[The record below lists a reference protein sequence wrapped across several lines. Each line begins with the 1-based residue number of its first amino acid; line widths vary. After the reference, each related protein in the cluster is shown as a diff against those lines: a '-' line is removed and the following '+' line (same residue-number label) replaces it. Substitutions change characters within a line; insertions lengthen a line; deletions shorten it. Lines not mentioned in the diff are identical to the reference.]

1 MDNKQN
7 KNLNNYSSPSWK
19 TVRKAK
25 GKRGQTNSKGKGKG
39 KRNRIGNDNG
49 NGNRNGN
56 GQRKKPFNNKRIV
69 KAVKK
74 PESYIA
80 RGRRFTGRI
89 KYVEGNENEEPR
101 MTIKIEEFNDL
112 TPANAPIF
120 TAYGEHGSFN
130 IINGKEFTPNM
141 AKWNKDNII
150 TFRAVKDYTLSCLI
164 RAVDLQLPKEE
175 LEARQKVARQKAA
188 REAAERAARAAR
200 EAAREAARAAAEA
213 ARRAKEA
220 AARAARE
227 AARKAKEIA
236 EKAKNAVKKGLDSL
250 GGLSASQIRKLTAMF
265 KKQQQALEA
274 GRKAQQAAAE
284 RAQKAQW
291 ADEERRDAAERA
303 RMEAELARGK
313 KDDSIKTPQ
322 PKFEDKDVKEINVGK
337 GMSKDLGDSNKYKP
351 PSINTKMDVTMS
363 KKSQEFEKPSN
374 PDWEDFMNIGPT
386 QSFKISYI
394 VIILLLI
401 FLYYTYT
408 K

>member
-1 MDNKQN
+1 MLSLEQELFGNTKISVQKKVQKRRIKVRRNRKTKTFIYRNK
-7 KNLNNYSSPSWK
+7 KNPSEKFVVKFDLNQIKKHLSGKAKPSDKFVVVKRVLNNKVVEHFYGCNWWC
-19 TVRKAK
+19 RRRRDA
-25 GKRGQTNSKGKGKG
+25 
-39 KRNRIGNDNG
+39 
-49 NGNRNGN
+49 
-56 GQRKKPFNNKRIV
+56 
-69 KAVKK
+69 
-74 PESYIA
+74 A
-80 RGRRFTGRI
+80 R
-89 KYVEGNENEEPR
+89 
-101 MTIKIEEFNDL
+101 
-112 TPANAPIF
+112 AA
-120 TAYGEHGSFN
+120 
-130 IINGKEFTPNM
+130 
-141 AKWNKDNII
+141 
-150 TFRAVKDYTLSCLI
+150 RAVRD
-164 RAVDLQLPKEE
+164 RARRAA
-175 LEARQKVARQKAA
+175 EAARRAAAATARRA

-200 EAAREAARAAAEA
+200 EAAKSAARAAAEA
-213 ARRAKEA
+213 ARRAREA

-291 ADEERRDAAERA
+291 AEEERRDAAERA
-303 RMEAELARGK
+303 RMEAELAKGK

>member
-1 MDNKQN
+1 MLSLEQELFGNTKISVQKKVQKRRIKVRRNRKTKTFIYRNKKNPSEKFVVKFDLNQIKKHLSGKAKLSDKFVVVKRVLDNKVIEHFYGCN
-7 KNLNNYSSPSWK
+7 WWC
-19 TVRKAK
+19 RRRRDA
-25 GKRGQTNSKGKGKG
+25 
-39 KRNRIGNDNG
+39 
-49 NGNRNGN
+49 
-56 GQRKKPFNNKRIV
+56 
-69 KAVKK
+69 
-74 PESYIA
+74 A
-80 RGRRFTGRI
+80 R
-89 KYVEGNENEEPR
+89 
-101 MTIKIEEFNDL
+101 
-112 TPANAPIF
+112 AA
-120 TAYGEHGSFN
+120 
-130 IINGKEFTPNM
+130 
-141 AKWNKDNII
+141 
-150 TFRAVKDYTLSCLI
+150 RAVRD
-164 RAVDLQLPKEE
+164 RARRAA
-175 LEARQKVARQKAA
+175 EAARRAAAATARRA

-200 EAAREAARAAAEA
+200 EAAKRAARAAAEA

-220 AARAARE
+220 AVRAARE

-291 ADEERRDAAERA
+291 AEEERRDVSERA
-303 RMEAELARGK
+303 RMEAELAKGK

-337 GMSKDLGDSNKYKP
+337 GMSKDLGDSGKYKP
-351 PSINTKMDVTMS
+351 PSINTKMDVNMS
-363 KKSQEFEKPSN
+363 KKSQEFEKVSN

-386 QSFKISYI
+386 ESFKISYI

-401 FLYYTYT
+401 FLYYTYI

>member
-1 MDNKQN
+1 MLSLEQELFSNTKISVQKKVQKRRIKVRRNRKTKTFIYRNKKNPSEKFVVKFDLNQIKKHLSGKAKLSDKFVVVKRVLDNKVIEHFYGCNWFCRRRRQ
-7 KNLNNYSSPSWK
+7 
-19 TVRKAK
+19 A
-25 GKRGQTNSKGKGKG
+25 
-39 KRNRIGNDNG
+39 
-49 NGNRNGN
+49 
-56 GQRKKPFNNKRIV
+56 
-69 KAVKK
+69 
-74 PESYIA
+74 A
-80 RGRRFTGRI
+80 R
-89 KYVEGNENEEPR
+89 
-101 MTIKIEEFNDL
+101 
-112 TPANAPIF
+112 
-120 TAYGEHGSFN
+120 
-130 IINGKEFTPNM
+130 
-141 AKWNKDNII
+141 
-150 TFRAVKDYTLSCLI
+150 
-164 RAVDLQLPKEE
+164 
-175 LEARQKVARQKAA
+175 VARAARDRAARAARAARDKARRAAEAARRAAEATRRAAAEAAKRA
-188 REAAERAARAAR
+188 REAAERAARAA
-200 EAAREAARAAAEA
+200 AEA
-213 ARRAKEA
+213 ARKAKEA
-220 AARAARE
+220 AARAAKE

-284 RAQKAQW
+284 RSQKAQW
-291 ADEERRDAAERA
+291 AEEERRDVAERA
-303 RMEAELARGK
+303 RMEAELAKGK

-322 PKFEDKDVKEINVGK
+322 PKFEDKDIKEINVGK

-351 PSINTKMDVTMS
+351 PSINTKMDVAVS

>member
-1 MDNKQN
+1 
-7 KNLNNYSSPSWK
+7 
-19 TVRKAK
+19 
-25 GKRGQTNSKGKGKG
+25 
-39 KRNRIGNDNG
+39 
-49 NGNRNGN
+49 
-56 GQRKKPFNNKRIV
+56 
-69 KAVKK
+69 
-74 PESYIA
+74 
-80 RGRRFTGRI
+80 
-89 KYVEGNENEEPR
+89 
-101 MTIKIEEFNDL
+101 
-112 TPANAPIF
+112 
-120 TAYGEHGSFN
+120 
-130 IINGKEFTPNM
+130 
-141 AKWNKDNII
+141 
-150 TFRAVKDYTLSCLI
+150 
-164 RAVDLQLPKEE
+164 
-175 LEARQKVARQKAA
+175 
-188 REAAERAARAAR
+188 
-200 EAAREAARAAAEA
+200 
-213 ARRAKEA
+213 
-220 AARAARE
+220 
-227 AARKAKEIA
+227 
-236 EKAKNAVKKGLDSL
+236 
-250 GGLSASQIRKLTAMF
+250 MF